1 MRQPIERAGYSWLI
15 NALDLRCALL
25 DRECV
30 IGSRPALSQS
40 AGGAKIEVFA
50 KGYAREHRPIDQML
64 FALSYEGVN
73 LGVLERAF
81 QIPAVRDDLAAAIIG
96 KPASG
101 YLRRLWYICENIA
114 GHPLSLP
121 DAAQNIPYEHLLPPE
136 KYFTGPEALSRR
148 HRVRMNLLGT
158 PRLSA
163 LIARQSWTDDRLS
176 NTQIVERMHDQMV
189 DFSVTEIARAAQYL
203 LTTETRS
210 SYEMEREHPAPD
222 RILRFVRVL
231 EQAGQR
237 PLDEEFLFEIHR
249 IALGTG
255 RPDPSIGAY
264 RYLQNWLGRGD
275 LIHLI
280 PPAPET
286 VPELME
292 EWFVMRERVMRS
304 DAPALVKLNAIAHSF
319 IYIHPFMDGNGR
331 LSRFIMQDI
340 LANEG
345 LRQQGIIMPI
355 SAGLLVNLDS
365 YIGTLDALSR
375 RLLSATQYHRRDLAS
390 DPELDEAHTHLF
402 AHLDFTDLQGEVNK
416 SAARVLDGLMRDEV
430 AHLVRRDRFKDQLN
444 RELDLSNRDLERLI
458 AVIYENSGR
467 ISKRKRTG
475 LFQHLTD
482 EDIALAESI
491 YADLHAPEALASAVT
506 LDPSSGRK

>member
-15 NALDLRCALL
+15 NALDLRCVPL
-25 DRECV
+25 DHECV
-30 IGSRPALSQS
+30 IGSRQALSQS
-40 AGGAKIEVFA
+40 AGGVKVEVFA
-50 KGYAREHRPIDQML
+50 KGYAREHRAIDQML

-81 QIPAVRDDLAAAIIG
+81 QIPAVRDELAASITE

-114 GHPLSLP
+114 GHQLPLP

-136 KYFTGPEALSRR
+136 RYFTGPEEMSRR

-158 PRLSA
+158 PKLSA
-163 LIARQSWTDDRLS
+163 LISRQGWTDDSLL
-176 NTQIVERMHDQMV
+176 NEQIVERMHDQMV
-189 DFSVTEIARAAQYL
+189 DFSVAEIARAAQYL

-210 SYEMEREHPAPD
+210 SYEIEHERPAPD
-222 RILRFVRVL
+222 RMLRFVKVL

-237 PLDEEFLFEIHR
+237 PLDEEFLFDIHR

-275 LIHLI
+275 LIHLL
-280 PPAPET
+280 PPAPEA
-286 VPELME
+286 VPEMMD
-292 EWFVMRERVMRS
+292 EWFAMRERIMRT

-345 LRQQGIIMPI
+345 LKLQGIILPI
-355 SAGLLVNLDS
+355 SAGLLVNLES
-365 YIGTLDALSR
+365 YVGTLDALSR

-390 DPELDEAHTHLF
+390 EPELDEAHAHLF

-430 AHLVRRDRFKDQLN
+430 NHLIRRDRFKEQMN
-444 RELDLSNRDLERLI
+444 RELDLSNRDLELLI
-458 AVIYENSGR
+458 AVMYENRGR
-467 ISKRKRTG
+467 VSKRKRTSV
-475 LFQHLTD
+475 FQHLTD
-482 EDIALAESI
+482 DDIALAESI
-491 YADLHAPEALASAVT
+491 YTDLHGPEELE
-506 LDPSSGRK
+506 

>member
-15 NALDLRCALL
+15 NALDLRCVPL
-25 DRECV
+25 DHECV
-30 IGSRPALSQS
+30 IGSRQALSQS
-40 AGGAKIEVFA
+40 AGGVKVEVFA
-50 KGYAREHRPIDQML
+50 KGYAREHRAIDQML

-81 QIPAVRDDLAAAIIG
+81 QIPAVRDELAASITE

-114 GHPLSLP
+114 GHQLPLP

-136 KYFTGPEALSRR
+136 RYFTGPEEMSRR

-158 PRLSA
+158 PKLSA
-163 LIARQSWTDDRLS
+163 LISRQGWTDDSLL
-176 NTQIVERMHDQMV
+176 NEQIVERMHDQMV
-189 DFSVTEIARAAQYL
+189 DFSVAEIARAAQYL

-210 SYEMEREHPAPD
+210 SYEIEHERPAPD
-222 RILRFVRVL
+222 RILRFVKVL

-275 LIHLI
+275 LIHLL
-280 PPAPET
+280 PPAPEA
-286 VPELME
+286 VPEMMD
-292 EWFVMRERVMRS
+292 EWFAMRERIMRT

-345 LRQQGIIMPI
+345 LKLQGIILPI
-355 SAGLLVNLDS
+355 SAGLLVNLES
-365 YIGTLDALSR
+365 YVGTLDALSR

-390 DPELDEAHTHLF
+390 EPELDEAHAHLF

-430 AHLVRRDRFKDQLN
+430 NHLIRRDRLKEQMNL
-444 RELDLSNRDLERLI
+444 ELDLSNRDLELLI
-458 AVIYENSGR
+458 AVMYENRGR
-467 ISKRKRTG
+467 VSKRKRTSV
-475 LFQHLTD
+475 FQHLTD
-482 EDIALAESI
+482 DDIALAESI
-491 YADLHAPEALASAVT
+491 YTDLHGPEELE
-506 LDPSSGRK
+506 

>member
-15 NALDLRCALL
+15 NALDLRCVPL
-25 DRECV
+25 DHECV
-30 IGSRPALSQS
+30 IGSRQALSQS
-40 AGGAKIEVFA
+40 AGGVKVEVFA
-50 KGYAREHRPIDQML
+50 KGYAREHRAIDQML

-81 QIPAVRDDLAAAIIG
+81 QIPAVRDELAASITE

-114 GHPLSLP
+114 GHQLPLP

-136 KYFTGPEALSRR
+136 RYFTGPEEMSRR

-158 PRLSA
+158 PKLSA
-163 LIARQSWTDDRLS
+163 LISRQGWTDDSLL
-176 NTQIVERMHDQMV
+176 NEQIVERMHDQMV
-189 DFSVTEIARAAQYL
+189 DFSVAEIARAAQYL

-210 SYEMEREHPAPD
+210 SYEIEHERPAPD
-222 RILRFVRVL
+222 RILRFVKVL

-275 LIHLI
+275 LIHLL
-280 PPAPET
+280 PPAPEA
-286 VPELME
+286 VPEMMD
-292 EWFVMRERVMRS
+292 EWFAMRERIMRT

-345 LRQQGIIMPI
+345 LKLQGIILPI
-355 SAGLLVNLDS
+355 SAGLLVNLES
-365 YIGTLDALSR
+365 YVGTLDALSR

-390 DPELDEAHTHLF
+390 EPELDEAHAHLF

-430 AHLVRRDRFKDQLN
+430 NHLIRRDTLKEQMNL
-444 RELDLSNRDLERLI
+444 ELDLSNRDLELLI
-458 AVIYENSGR
+458 AVMYENRGR
-467 ISKRKRTG
+467 VSKRKRTSV
-475 LFQHLTD
+475 FQHLTD
-482 EDIALAESI
+482 DDIALAESI
-491 YADLHAPEALASAVT
+491 YTDLHGPEELE
-506 LDPSSGRK
+506 

>member
-15 NALDLRCALL
+15 NALDLRCVPL
-25 DRECV
+25 DHECV
-30 IGSRPALSQS
+30 IGSRQALSQS
-40 AGGAKIEVFA
+40 AGGVKVEVFA
-50 KGYAREHRPIDQML
+50 KGYAREHRAIDQML

-81 QIPAVRDDLAAAIIG
+81 QIPAVRDELAASITE

-114 GHPLSLP
+114 GHQLPLP

-136 KYFTGPEALSRR
+136 RYFTGPEEMSRR

-158 PRLSA
+158 PKLSA
-163 LIARQSWTDDRLS
+163 LISRQGWTDDSLL
-176 NTQIVERMHDQMV
+176 NEQIVERMHDQMV
-189 DFSVTEIARAAQYL
+189 DFSVAEIARAAQYL

-210 SYEMEREHPAPD
+210 SYEIEHERPAPD
-222 RILRFVRVL
+222 RILRFVKVL

-275 LIHLI
+275 LIHLL
-280 PPAPET
+280 PPAPEA
-286 VPELME
+286 VPEMMD
-292 EWFVMRERVMRS
+292 EWFAMRERIMRT

-345 LRQQGIIMPI
+345 LKLQGIILPI
-355 SAGLLVNLDS
+355 SAGLLVNLES
-365 YIGTLDALSR
+365 YVGTLDALSR

-390 DPELDEAHTHLF
+390 EPELDEAHAHLF
-402 AHLDFTDLQGEVNK
+402 AHLDLTDLQGEVNK

-430 AHLVRRDRFKDQLN
+430 NHLIRRDTLKEQMNL
-444 RELDLSNRDLERLI
+444 ELDLSNRDLELLI
-458 AVIYENSGR
+458 AVMYENRGR
-467 ISKRKRTG
+467 VSKRKRTSV
-475 LFQHLTD
+475 FQHLTD

-491 YADLHAPEALASAVT
+491 YADLHVQEEPE
-506 LDPSSGRK
+506 

>member
-15 NALDLRCALL
+15 NALDLRCVPL
-25 DRECV
+25 DHECV
-30 IGSRPALSQS
+30 IGSRQALSQS
-40 AGGAKIEVFA
+40 AGGVKVEVFA
-50 KGYAREHRPIDQML
+50 KGYAREHRAIDQML

-81 QIPAVRDDLAAAIIG
+81 QIPAVRDELAASITE

-114 GHPLSLP
+114 GHQLPLP

-136 KYFTGPEALSRR
+136 RYFTGPEEMSRR

-158 PRLSA
+158 PKLSA
-163 LIARQSWTDDRLS
+163 LISRQGWTDDSLL
-176 NTQIVERMHDQMV
+176 NEQIVERMHDQMV
-189 DFSVTEIARAAQYL
+189 DFSVAEIARAAQYL

-210 SYEMEREHPAPD
+210 SYEIEHERPAPD
-222 RILRFVRVL
+222 RILRFVKVL

-237 PLDEEFLFEIHR
+237 PLDEEFLFDIHR

-275 LIHLI
+275 LIHLL
-280 PPAPET
+280 PPAPEA
-286 VPELME
+286 VPEMMD
-292 EWFVMRERVMRS
+292 EWFAMRERIMRT

-345 LRQQGIIMPI
+345 LKLQGIILPI
-355 SAGLLVNLDS
+355 SAGLLVNLES
-365 YIGTLDALSR
+365 YVGTLDALSR

-390 DPELDEAHTHLF
+390 EPELDEAHAHLF

-430 AHLVRRDRFKDQLN
+430 NHLIRRDRLKEQMNL
-444 RELDLSNRDLERLI
+444 ELDLSNRDLELLI
-458 AVIYENSGR
+458 AVMYENRGR
-467 ISKRKRTG
+467 VSKRKRTSV
-475 LFQHLTD
+475 FQHLTD

-491 YADLHAPEALASAVT
+491 YADLHVQEEPE
-506 LDPSSGRK
+506 

>member
-15 NALDLRCALL
+15 NALDLRCMSL
-25 DRECV
+25 DHECV

-40 AGGAKIEVFA
+40 AGGVKVEVFA

-81 QIPAVRDDLAAAIIG
+81 QIPAVRDDLAAAIAE

-114 GHPLSLP
+114 GHQLPLP
-121 DAAQNIPYEHLLPPE
+121 DAAQNIPYEHLLPPD
-136 KYFTGPEALSRR
+136 KYFTGPEEMSRR

-158 PRLSA
+158 PQLSA
-163 LIARQSWTDDRLS
+163 LITRQGWTDDSLL
-176 NTQIVERMHDQMV
+176 NAQIVERMHDQMV

-210 SYEMEREHPAPD
+210 SYEIEHERPAPD

-237 PLDEEFLFEIHR
+237 PLDEEFLFDIHR

-264 RYLQNWLGRGD
+264 RHLQNWLGRGD

-286 VPELME
+286 VPEMME

-345 LRQQGIIMPI
+345 LKLQGIILPI

-375 RLLSATQYHRRDLAS
+375 RLLSATQYHRRDLTS
-390 DPELDEAHTHLF
+390 DPELEGAHTHLF
-402 AHLDFTDLQGEVNK
+402 AHLDFTDLQGEINK

-430 AHLVRRDRFKDQLN
+430 NHLVRRDRFKEQMN
-444 RELDLSNRDLERLI
+444 RELDLSNRDLELLI

-467 ISKRKRTG
+467 VSKRKRTS

-491 YADLHAPEALASAVT
+491 YADLHTPEEPEPEMTPDST
-506 LDPSSGRK
+506 Q

>member
-15 NALDLRCALL
+15 NALDLRCAPL

-30 IGSRPALSQS
+30 IGSRPARSQPTGS
-40 AGGAKIEVFA
+40 AKVEVFT

-73 LGVLERAF
+73 LGILERAF
-81 QIPAVRDDLAAAIIG
+81 QIPAVRDDLSAAIVE

-114 GHPLSLP
+114 GHQLPLP

-136 KYFTGPEALSRR
+136 KYFTGPEEMSRR

-158 PRLSA
+158 PQLSA
-163 LIARQSWTDDRLS
+163 LITRQSWTDDSLL
-176 NTQIVERMHDQMV
+176 NAHIVERMHDQMV

-203 LTTETRS
+203 LTAETRS
-210 SYEMEREHPAPD
+210 SYEIEHERPAPD
-222 RILRFVRVL
+222 RVLRFVRVL
-231 EQAGQR
+231 EQVGQR
-237 PLDEEFLFEIHR
+237 LLDEEFLFEIHR
-249 IALGTG
+249 IALDTG

-264 RYLQNWLGRGD
+264 RNLQNWLGRGD

-280 PPAPET
+280 PPTPET
-286 VPELME
+286 VPEMME

-304 DAPALVKLNAIAHSF
+304 DSPALVKLNAIAHSF

-345 LRQQGIIMPI
+345 LKFQGIIMPI
-355 SAGLLVNLDS
+355 SAGLLGNLDS
-365 YIGTLDALSR
+365 YIGTLDSLSR
-375 RLLSATQYHRRDLAS
+375 RLLSATQHHRRDLAS
-390 DPELDEAHTHLF
+390 DPELDEVHTHLF
-402 AHLDFTDLQGEVNK
+402 AHLDFSDLQGEVNK
-416 SAARVLDGLMRDEV
+416 CAARVLDGLMRDEV
-430 AHLVRRDRFKDQLN
+430 NHLLRRDKFKEQLN
-444 RELDLSNRDLERLI
+444 RELDLSNRDLELLI

-467 ISKRKRTG
+467 VSTRKRTS

-482 EDIALAESI
+482 DDIALAESI
-491 YADLHAPEALASAVT
+491 YADLHTPETPEPVMT
-506 LDPSSGRK
+506 LDRLP

>member
-15 NALDLRCALL
+15 NALDLRCVPL
-25 DRECV
+25 DHECV
-30 IGSRPALSQS
+30 IGSRQALSQS
-40 AGGAKIEVFA
+40 AGGVKIEVFA
-50 KGYAREHRPIDQML
+50 KGYAREHRAIDQML

-81 QIPAVRDDLAAAIIG
+81 QIPAVRDELAASITE

-114 GHPLSLP
+114 GHQLPLP

-136 KYFTGPEALSRR
+136 RYFTGPEEMSRR

-158 PRLSA
+158 PKLSA
-163 LIARQSWTDDRLS
+163 LISRQGWTDDSLL
-176 NTQIVERMHDQMV
+176 NEQIVERMHDQMV
-189 DFSVTEIARAAQYL
+189 DFSVAEIARAAQYL

-210 SYEMEREHPAPD
+210 SYEIEHERPAPD
-222 RILRFVRVL
+222 RILRFVKVL

-237 PLDEEFLFEIHR
+237 PLDEEFLFDIHR

-255 RPDPSIGAY
+255 RPDPSVGAY

-275 LIHLI
+275 LIHLL

-286 VPELME
+286 VPEMMD
-292 EWFVMRERVMRS
+292 EWFVMRERVMRT

-345 LRQQGIIMPI
+345 LKLQGIILPI
-355 SAGLLVNLDS
+355 SAGLLVNLES

-390 DPELDEAHTHLF
+390 EPELDEAHAHLF

-430 AHLVRRDRFKDQLN
+430 NHLIRRDRFKEQMN
-444 RELDLSNRDLERLI
+444 RELDLSNRDLELLI
-458 AVIYENSGR
+458 AVMYENRGR
-467 ISKRKRTG
+467 VSKRKRTSV
-475 LFQHLTD
+475 FQHLTD
-482 EDIALAESI
+482 DDIALAESI
-491 YADLHAPEALASAVT
+491 YTDLHGPEELE
-506 LDPSSGRK
+506 

>member
-15 NALDLRCALL
+15 NALDLRCVPL
-25 DRECV
+25 DHECV
-30 IGSRPALSQS
+30 IGSRQALSQS
-40 AGGAKIEVFA
+40 AGGVKVEVFA
-50 KGYAREHRPIDQML
+50 KGYAREHRAIDQML

-81 QIPAVRDDLAAAIIG
+81 QIPAVRDELAASITE

-114 GHPLSLP
+114 GHQLPLP

-136 KYFTGPEALSRR
+136 RYFTGPEEMSRR

-158 PRLSA
+158 PKLSA
-163 LIARQSWTDDRLS
+163 LISRQGWTDDSLL
-176 NTQIVERMHDQMV
+176 NEQIVERMHDQMV
-189 DFSVTEIARAAQYL
+189 DFSVAEIARAAQYL

-210 SYEMEREHPAPD
+210 SYEIEHERPAPD
-222 RILRFVRVL
+222 RILRFVKVL

-275 LIHLI
+275 LIHLL
-280 PPAPET
+280 PPAPEA
-286 VPELME
+286 VPEMMD
-292 EWFVMRERVMRS
+292 EWFAMRERIMRT

-345 LRQQGIIMPI
+345 LKLQGIILPI
-355 SAGLLVNLDS
+355 SAGLLVNLES
-365 YIGTLDALSR
+365 YVGTLDALSR

-390 DPELDEAHTHLF
+390 EPELDEAHAHLF

-430 AHLVRRDRFKDQLN
+430 NHLIRRDTLKEQMNL
-444 RELDLSNRDLERLI
+444 ELDLSNRDLELLI
-458 AVIYENSGR
+458 AVMYENRGR
-467 ISKRKRTG
+467 VSKRKRTSV
-475 LFQHLTD
+475 FQHLTD

-491 YADLHAPEALASAVT
+491 YADLHVQEEPE
-506 LDPSSGRK
+506 

>member
-15 NALDLRCALL
+15 NALDLRCVPL
-25 DRECV
+25 DHECV
-30 IGSRPALSQS
+30 IGSRQALSQS
-40 AGGAKIEVFA
+40 AGGVKVEVFA
-50 KGYAREHRPIDQML
+50 KGYAREHRAIDQML

-81 QIPAVRDDLAAAIIG
+81 QIPAVRDELAASITE

-114 GHPLSLP
+114 GHQLPLP

-136 KYFTGPEALSRR
+136 RYFTGPEEMSRR

-158 PRLSA
+158 PKLSA
-163 LIARQSWTDDRLS
+163 LISRQGWTDDSLL
-176 NTQIVERMHDQMV
+176 NEQIVERMHDQMV
-189 DFSVTEIARAAQYL
+189 DFSVAEIARAAQYL

-210 SYEMEREHPAPD
+210 SYEIEHERPAPD
-222 RILRFVRVL
+222 RILRFVKVL

-237 PLDEEFLFEIHR
+237 PLDEEFLFDIHR

-275 LIHLI
+275 LIHLL
-280 PPAPET
+280 PPAPEA
-286 VPELME
+286 VPEMMD
-292 EWFVMRERVMRS
+292 EWFAMRERIMRT

-345 LRQQGIIMPI
+345 LKLQGIILPI
-355 SAGLLVNLDS
+355 SAGLLVNLES
-365 YIGTLDALSR
+365 YVGTLDALSR

-390 DPELDEAHTHLF
+390 EPELDEAHAHLF

-430 AHLVRRDRFKDQLN
+430 NHLIRRDTLKEQMNL
-444 RELDLSNRDLERLI
+444 ELDLSNRDLELLI
-458 AVIYENSGR
+458 AVMYENRGR
-467 ISKRKRTG
+467 VSKRKRTSV
-475 LFQHLTD
+475 FQHLTD

-491 YADLHAPEALASAVT
+491 YADLHVQEEPE
-506 LDPSSGRK
+506 

>member
-1 MRQPIERAGYSWLI
+1 MRQHIERAGYSWLI
-15 NALDLRCALL
+15 NALDLHCAPL
-25 DRECV
+25 DHECV
-30 IGSRPALSQS
+30 IGSRPTLSQS
-40 AGGAKIEVFA
+40 AGGARIEVFTKA
-50 KGYAREHRPIDQML
+50 YAREPRAIDQML

-81 QIPAVRDDLAAAIIG
+81 QIADVRSDLTAAVLE

-101 YLRRLWYICENIA
+101 YLRRLWYICESVA
-114 GHPLSLP
+114 GHQLPLP
-121 DAAQNIPYEHLLPPE
+121 DTAQNVPYEHLLPPD
-136 KYFTGPEALSRR
+136 KYFTGPEEMSRR

-158 PRLSA
+158 PQLSA
-163 LIARQSWTDDRLS
+163 LISRKCWEDDSLLDA
-176 NTQIVERMHDQMV
+176 QIIERMHDQMV

-203 LTTETRS
+203 LTSETRS
-210 SYEMEREHPAPD
+210 SYEIEHERPAPD
-222 RILRFVRVL
+222 RVLRFVRVL

-237 PLDEEFLFEIHR
+237 VLDEEFLFEIHR

-275 LIHLI
+275 YIHLI
-280 PPAPET
+280 PPSPET
-286 VPELME
+286 VPEMMDK
-292 EWFVMRERVMRS
+292 WFGMRERIMHS

-345 LRQQGIIMPI
+345 LKLQGIILPI
-355 SAGLLVNLDS
+355 SSGLLVNLDS
-365 YIGTLDALSR
+365 YIGMLDSLSR
-375 RLLSATQYHRRDLAS
+375 RLLNATQYHRWDLAS
-390 DPELDEAHTHLF
+390 DPVLDEPHEHLF
-402 AHLDFTDLQGEVNK
+402 AHLDFTDLQIEVNK
-416 SAARVLDGLMRDEV
+416 SAAQVLDGLMRDEV
-430 AHLVRRDRFKDQLN
+430 NHLVRRDRFKEQLD
-444 RELDLSNRDLERLI
+444 RELDLSNRDLELLI

-467 ISKRKRTG
+467 ISKRKRAG

-482 EDIALAESI
+482 EDIAVAESI
-491 YADLHAPEALASAVT
+491 YAELHVPPTPESAEVQQ
-506 LDPSSGRK
+506 PSQ

>member
-1 MRQPIERAGYSWLI
+1 MRQTTERAGYSWLI
-15 NALDLRCALL
+15 NALDLRCVPL
-25 DRECV
+25 DHECV
-30 IGSRPALSQS
+30 IGSRQALSQS
-40 AGGAKIEVFA
+40 AGGVKVEVFA
-50 KGYAREHRPIDQML
+50 KGYAREHRAIDQML

-81 QIPAVRDDLAAAIIG
+81 QIPAVRDELAASITE

-114 GHPLSLP
+114 GHQLPLP

-136 KYFTGPEALSRR
+136 RYFTGPEEMSRR

-158 PRLSA
+158 PKLSA
-163 LIARQSWTDDRLS
+163 LISRQGWTDDSLL
-176 NTQIVERMHDQMV
+176 NEQIVERMHDQMV
-189 DFSVTEIARAAQYL
+189 DFSVAEIARAAQYL

-210 SYEMEREHPAPD
+210 SYEIEHERPAPD
-222 RILRFVRVL
+222 RILRFVKVL

-275 LIHLI
+275 LIHLL
-280 PPAPET
+280 PPAPEA
-286 VPELME
+286 VPEMMD
-292 EWFVMRERVMRS
+292 EWFVMRERVMRT

-345 LRQQGIIMPI
+345 LKLQGIILPI
-355 SAGLLVNLDS
+355 SAGLLVNLES

-375 RLLSATQYHRRDLAS
+375 RLLSATQYHRMDLAS
-390 DPELDEAHTHLF
+390 EPELDEAHAHLF

-430 AHLVRRDRFKDQLN
+430 NHLIRRDRFKEQMN
-444 RELDLSNRDLERLI
+444 RELDLSNRDLELLI
-458 AVIYENSGR
+458 AVMYENRGR
-467 ISKRKRTG
+467 VSKRKRTSV
-475 LFQHLTD
+475 FQHLTD
-482 EDIALAESI
+482 EDIALVESI
-491 YADLHAPEALASAVT
+491 YADLHAQEEPE
-506 LDPSSGRK
+506 

>member
-176 NTQIVERMHDQMV
+176 NKQIVERMHDQMV

-286 VPELME
+286 VPELMG

-390 DPELDEAHTHLF
+390 DPELDEAHKIGR
-402 AHLDFTDLQGEVNK
+402 AHV
-416 SAARVLDGLMRDEV
+416 
-430 AHLVRRDRFKDQLN
+430 
-444 RELDLSNRDLERLI
+444 
-458 AVIYENSGR
+458 
-467 ISKRKRTG
+467 
-475 LFQHLTD
+475 
-482 EDIALAESI
+482 
-491 YADLHAPEALASAVT
+491 
-506 LDPSSGRK
+506 

>member
-15 NALDLRCALL
+15 NALDLRCVPL
-25 DRECV
+25 DHECV
-30 IGSRPALSQS
+30 IGSRQALSQS
-40 AGGAKIEVFA
+40 AGGVKIEVFA
-50 KGYAREHRPIDQML
+50 KGYAREHRAIDQML

-81 QIPAVRDDLAAAIIG
+81 QIPAVRDELAASIAE

-101 YLRRLWYICENIA
+101 YLRRLWYICESIA
-114 GHPLSLP
+114 GHQLPLP

-136 KYFTGPEALSRR
+136 RYFTGPEEMSRR

-158 PRLSA
+158 PKLSA
-163 LIARQSWTDDRLS
+163 LISRQGWTDDSLL
-176 NTQIVERMHDQMV
+176 NEQIVERMHDQMV
-189 DFSVTEIARAAQYL
+189 DFSVAEIARAAQYL

-210 SYEMEREHPAPD
+210 SYEIEHERPAPD
-222 RILRFVRVL
+222 RILRFVKVL
-231 EQAGQR
+231 EQAGHR

-275 LIHLI
+275 LIHLL
-280 PPAPET
+280 PPAPEA
-286 VPELME
+286 VPEMMD
-292 EWFVMRERVMRS
+292 EWFVMRERVMRT

-345 LRQQGIIMPI
+345 LKLQGIILPI
-355 SAGLLVNLDS
+355 SAGLLVNLES

-375 RLLSATQYHRRDLAS
+375 RLLSATHYHRRDLAS
-390 DPELDEAHTHLF
+390 EPELDEAHAHLF

-430 AHLVRRDRFKDQLN
+430 NHLIRRDRFKEQMN
-444 RELDLSNRDLERLI
+444 RELDLSNRDLELLI
-458 AVIYENSGR
+458 AVTYENRGR
-467 ISKRKRTG
+467 VSKRKRASV
-475 LFQHLTD
+475 FQHLTD

-491 YADLHAPEALASAVT
+491 YADLHVREEPE
-506 LDPSSGRK
+506 

>member
-15 NALDLRCALL
+15 NALDLRCVPL
-25 DRECV
+25 DHECV
-30 IGSRPALSQS
+30 IGSRQALSQS
-40 AGGAKIEVFA
+40 AGGVKIEVFA
-50 KGYAREHRPIDQML
+50 KGYAREHRAIDQML

-81 QIPAVRDDLAAAIIG
+81 QIPAVRDELAASITE

-114 GHPLSLP
+114 GHQLPLP

-136 KYFTGPEALSRR
+136 RYFTGPEEMSRR

-158 PRLSA
+158 PKLSA
-163 LIARQSWTDDRLS
+163 LISRQGWTDDSLL
-176 NTQIVERMHDQMV
+176 NEQIVERMHDQMV
-189 DFSVTEIARAAQYL
+189 DFSVAEIARAAQYL

-210 SYEMEREHPAPD
+210 SYEIEHERPAPD
-222 RILRFVRVL
+222 RILRFVKVL

-275 LIHLI
+275 LIHLL
-280 PPAPET
+280 PPAPEA
-286 VPELME
+286 VPEMMD
-292 EWFVMRERVMRS
+292 EWFAMRERIMRT

-345 LRQQGIIMPI
+345 LKLQGIILPI
-355 SAGLLVNLDS
+355 SAGLLVNLES
-365 YIGTLDALSR
+365 YVGTLDALSR

-390 DPELDEAHTHLF
+390 EPELDEAHAHLF

-430 AHLVRRDRFKDQLN
+430 NHLIRRDTLKEQMNL
-444 RELDLSNRDLERLI
+444 ELDLSNRDLELLI
-458 AVIYENSGR
+458 AVMYENRGR
-467 ISKRKRTG
+467 VSKRKRTSV
-475 LFQHLTD
+475 FQHLTD

-491 YADLHAPEALASAVT
+491 YADLHVQEEPE
-506 LDPSSGRK
+506 

>member
-15 NALDLRCALL
+15 NALDLRCVPL
-25 DRECV
+25 DHECV
-30 IGSRPALSQS
+30 IGSRQALSQS
-40 AGGAKIEVFA
+40 AGGVKVEVFA
-50 KGYAREHRPIDQML
+50 KGYAREHRAIDQML

-81 QIPAVRDDLAAAIIG
+81 QIPAVRDELAASITE

-114 GHPLSLP
+114 GHQLPLP

-136 KYFTGPEALSRR
+136 RYFTGPEEMSRR

-158 PRLSA
+158 PKLSA
-163 LIARQSWTDDRLS
+163 LISRQGWTDDSLL
-176 NTQIVERMHDQMV
+176 NEQIVERMHDQMV
-189 DFSVTEIARAAQYL
+189 DFSVAEIARAAQYL

-210 SYEMEREHPAPD
+210 SYEIEHERPAPD
-222 RILRFVRVL
+222 RILRFVKVL

-275 LIHLI
+275 LIHLL
-280 PPAPET
+280 PPAPEA
-286 VPELME
+286 VPEMMD
-292 EWFVMRERVMRS
+292 EWFAMRERIMRT

-345 LRQQGIIMPI
+345 LKLQGIILPI
-355 SAGLLVNLDS
+355 SAGLLVNLES
-365 YIGTLDALSR
+365 YVGTLDALSR

-390 DPELDEAHTHLF
+390 EPELDEAHAHLF

-430 AHLVRRDRFKDQLN
+430 NHLIRRDRFKEQMN
-444 RELDLSNRDLERLI
+444 RELDLSNRDLELLI
-458 AVIYENSGR
+458 AVMYENRGR
-467 ISKRKRTG
+467 VSKRKRTSV
-475 LFQHLTD
+475 FQHLTD
-482 EDIALAESI
+482 DDIALAESI
-491 YADLHAPEALASAVT
+491 YTDLHGPEELE
-506 LDPSSGRK
+506 

>member
-1 MRQPIERAGYSWLI
+1 MQQPIERAGYSWLI
-15 NALDLRCALL
+15 NALDLRCVAL
-25 DRECV
+25 DHECV
-30 IGSRPALSQS
+30 IGSRPARSLP
-40 AGGAKIEVFA
+40 AGGVKIEVFT
-50 KGYAREHRPIDQML
+50 KGYAREHRPVDQML

-73 LGVLERAF
+73 IGVLERAF
-81 QIPAVRDDLAAAIIG
+81 QNPAVRNDLTAAIAE

-101 YLRRLWYICENIA
+101 YLRRLWYICEHIA
-114 GHPLSLP
+114 GHLLPLP
-121 DAAQNIPYEHLLPPE
+121 DAAQNIPYEHLLPPD
-136 KYFTGPEALSRR
+136 KYFTGPEVMSRR

-158 PRLSA
+158 PKLSA
-163 LIARQSWTDDRLS
+163 LVTRQSLADDNLL
-176 NTQIVERMHDQMV
+176 NAQIVERMHGQMV
-189 DFSVTEIARAAQYL
+189 DFSVSEIARAAQYL

-210 SYEMEREHPAPD
+210 SYEIEHELPAPD

-237 PLDEEFLFEIHR
+237 SLDEEFLFDVHR
-249 IALGTG
+249 IALATG

-264 RYLQNWLGRGD
+264 RYMQNWLGRGD

-280 PPAPET
+280 PPAPEN
-286 VPELME
+286 VPEMME
-292 EWFVMRERVMRS
+292 EWFLMRERVMRS
-304 DAPALVKLNAIAHSF
+304 NAPAMVKLNAIAHSF

-345 LRQQGIIMPI
+345 VKLQGIIMPI
-355 SAGLLVNLDS
+355 SAGLLVNIET
-365 YIGTLDALSR
+365 YIGALDALSR
-375 RLLSATQYHRRDLAS
+375 RILGATQYHRTDLAS
-390 DPELDEAHTHLF
+390 DPELDEAHDHLF

-430 AHLVRRDRFKDQLN
+430 NHLVRRDRFKEQMN
-444 RELDLSNRDLERLI
+444 RELDLSNRDLELLI
-458 AVIYENSGR
+458 AVIYENSGHV
-467 ISKRKRTG
+467 SKRKRTG

-491 YADLHAPEALASAVT
+491 YADLHAPQATES
-506 LDPSSGRK
+506 K

>member
-15 NALDLRCALL
+15 NALDLRCVPL
-25 DRECV
+25 DHECV
-30 IGSRPALSQS
+30 IGSRQALSQS
-40 AGGAKIEVFA
+40 AGGVKIEVFA
-50 KGYAREHRPIDQML
+50 KGYAREHRAIDQML

-81 QIPAVRDDLAAAIIG
+81 QIPAVRDELAASITE

-114 GHPLSLP
+114 GHQLPLP

-136 KYFTGPEALSRR
+136 RYFTGPEEMSRR

-158 PRLSA
+158 PKLSA
-163 LIARQSWTDDRLS
+163 LISRQGWTDDSLL
-176 NTQIVERMHDQMV
+176 NEQIVERMHDQMV
-189 DFSVTEIARAAQYL
+189 DFSVAEIARAAQYL

-210 SYEMEREHPAPD
+210 SYEIEHERPAPD
-222 RILRFVRVL
+222 RILRFVKVL

-237 PLDEEFLFEIHR
+237 PLDEEFLFDIHR

-275 LIHLI
+275 LIHLL
-280 PPAPET
+280 PPAPEA
-286 VPELME
+286 VPEMMD
-292 EWFVMRERVMRS
+292 EWFAMRERIMRT

-345 LRQQGIIMPI
+345 LKLQGIILPI
-355 SAGLLVNLDS
+355 SAGLLVNLES
-365 YIGTLDALSR
+365 YVGTLDALSR

-390 DPELDEAHTHLF
+390 EPELDEAHAHLF

-430 AHLVRRDRFKDQLN
+430 NHLIRRDRFKEQMN
-444 RELDLSNRDLERLI
+444 RELDLSNRDLELLI
-458 AVIYENSGR
+458 AVMYENRGR
-467 ISKRKRTG
+467 VSKRKRTSV
-475 LFQHLTD
+475 FQHLTD
-482 EDIALAESI
+482 DDIALAESI
-491 YADLHAPEALASAVT
+491 YTDLHGPEELE
-506 LDPSSGRK
+506 

>member
-15 NALDLRCALL
+15 NALDLRCVPL
-25 DRECV
+25 DHECV
-30 IGSRPALSQS
+30 IGSRQALSQS
-40 AGGAKIEVFA
+40 AGGVKIEVFA
-50 KGYAREHRPIDQML
+50 KGYAREHRAIDQML

-81 QIPAVRDDLAAAIIG
+81 QIPAVRDELAASITE

-114 GHPLSLP
+114 GHQLPLP

-136 KYFTGPEALSRR
+136 RYFTGPEEMSRR

-158 PRLSA
+158 PKLSA
-163 LIARQSWTDDRLS
+163 LISRQGWTDDSLL
-176 NTQIVERMHDQMV
+176 NEQIVERMHDQMV
-189 DFSVTEIARAAQYL
+189 DFSVAEIARAAQYL

-210 SYEMEREHPAPD
+210 SYEIEHERPAPD
-222 RILRFVRVL
+222 RILRFVKVL

-275 LIHLI
+275 LIHLL
-280 PPAPET
+280 PPAPEA
-286 VPELME
+286 VPEMMD
-292 EWFVMRERVMRS
+292 EWFAMRERIMRT

-345 LRQQGIIMPI
+345 LKLQGIILPI
-355 SAGLLVNLDS
+355 SAGLLVNLES
-365 YIGTLDALSR
+365 YVGTLDALSR

-390 DPELDEAHTHLF
+390 EPELDEAHAHLF

-430 AHLVRRDRFKDQLN
+430 NHLIRRDRFKEQMN
-444 RELDLSNRDLERLI
+444 RELDLSNRDLELLI
-458 AVIYENSGR
+458 AVMYENRGR
-467 ISKRKRTG
+467 VSKRKRTSV
-475 LFQHLTD
+475 FQHLTD
-482 EDIALAESI
+482 DDIALAESI
-491 YADLHAPEALASAVT
+491 YTDLHGPEELE
-506 LDPSSGRK
+506 